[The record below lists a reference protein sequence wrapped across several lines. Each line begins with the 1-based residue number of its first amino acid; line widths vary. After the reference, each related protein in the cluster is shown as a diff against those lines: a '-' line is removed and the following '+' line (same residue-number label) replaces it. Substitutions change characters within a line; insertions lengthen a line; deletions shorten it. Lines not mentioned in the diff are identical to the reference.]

1 MNKKRVFS
9 GIQPSGEFTL
19 GNYLG
24 ATRNW
29 VRDQDKKVNY
39 FCIVDLHSITV
50 PQEPEELR
58 HQTRSLAAMLM
69 ACGLTPEKSTIFIQS
84 HVKAHAEGAW
94 LLNCI
99 TPLGWLQRMTQ
110 YKDKAAKQESILTG
124 LLDYPVLMAGDIIFY
139 DADEVPVG
147 DDQKQHVEL
156 ARDIAQTFN
165 HRYEEDFFVVPKP
178 VIPKAGAR
186 VMGLDD
192 PTRKMSK
199 SYSHIRGHA
208 VRLLDDDKEIMRSF
222 KKAVTDSDNEIVFSD
237 DPAKAGVRNLLGIY
251 QAVTGK
257 DEASVLADFSSAR
270 GYGDLKVW
278 VAEAVI
284 EEIAPIRKRHG
295 ELMDDPAEI
304 DRFLA
309 KGAAQAEAV
318 SQPKVDAM
326 KEMMGLIVPK

>member
-1 MNKKRVFS
+1 M
-9 GIQPSGEFTL
+9 
-19 GNYLG
+19 
-24 ATRNW
+24 
-29 VRDQDKKVNY
+29 
-39 FCIVDLHSITV
+39 
-50 PQEPEELR
+50 
-58 HQTRSLAAMLM
+58 
-69 ACGLTPEKSTIFIQS
+69 
-84 HVKAHAEGAW
+84 
-94 LLNCI
+94 
-99 TPLGWLQRMTQ
+99 
-110 YKDKAAKQESILTG
+110 
-124 LLDYPVLMAGDIIFY
+124 
-139 DADEVPVG
+139 
-147 DDQKQHVEL
+147 
-156 ARDIAQTFN
+156 
-165 HRYEEDFFVVPKP
+165 
-178 VIPKAGAR
+178 
-186 VMGLDD
+186 
-192 PTRKMSK
+192 
-199 SYSHIRGHA
+199 
-208 VRLLDDDKEIMRSF
+208 LDDDKEIMRSF